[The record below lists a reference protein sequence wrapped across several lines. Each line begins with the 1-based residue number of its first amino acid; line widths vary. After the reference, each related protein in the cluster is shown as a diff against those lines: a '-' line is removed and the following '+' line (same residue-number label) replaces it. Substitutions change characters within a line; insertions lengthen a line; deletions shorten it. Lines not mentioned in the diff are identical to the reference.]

1 LTPSAV
7 VPAASLSFLVALV
20 ATSSACSGSGSS
32 GASASSGGGVG
43 DAGGDGAVALDPTG
57 DPPTCPTQPGA
68 SQNPP
73 ANNSVAGVLDV
84 TATKLV
90 VFGGDTAVPACGPP
104 PSHQFIGDTYAMDV
118 GCATWT
124 KGGAGG
130 GGGPSPRGRQ
140 AMALDPATNHAVLFG
155 GRYSTGGSTYTNY
168 ADVWTYDFA
177 GDAWTQVQTSG
188 KAPSGRSSSAAIV
201 DAAGNRLVVFG
212 GNTST
217 DGLSFV
223 PENDTWALD
232 LATGAWTA
240 IAAGGTLPPAREF
253 HAMAV
258 DPVGR
263 KAYVYAGGDANAFQ
277 GPFLQDVWALDLA
290 SDTWSEVKTTG
301 TGPGGRIQ
309 GAIVFDATTHQ
320 LLAFAGHDDGTIGNE
335 NDLYALDVTAS
346 PAAWSK
352 LPPGDTPG
360 SPATGTCTFPPDF
373 TNVDKSA
380 PERRSSFA
388 YAPRTDGHGFVV
400 FAGGSDCGLLAD
412 TWWWSNGTRAW
423 TNVQPS
429 PVGQSCL
436 RVQTT
441 CKGLCG

>member
-1 LTPSAV
+1 MRAQLVAVVLPLALGCGGQGQNNSSGTPS
-7 VPAASLSFLVALV
+7 
-20 ATSSACSGSGSS
+20 
-32 GASASSGGGVG
+32 
-43 DAGGDGAVALDPTG
+43 DAGGVDAGDDGAVVLDPNG
-57 DPPTCPTQPGA
+57 DPPSCPAPGP
-68 SQNPP
+68 SPSNPP
-73 ANNSVAGVLDV
+73 PNNGVSGALD
-84 TATKLV
+84 ATGTQFV
-90 VFGGDTAVPACGPP
+90 VFGGDTAVPVCGPP
-104 PSHQFIGDTYAMDV
+104 SGHTFIGDTYLLDV
-118 GCATWT
+118 GCGTWT
-124 KGGAGG
+124 KSS
-130 GGGPSPRGRQ
+130 GGPSARGRH
-140 AMALDPATNHAVLFG
+140 AMALDPTANRAVLFG
-155 GRYSTGGSTYTNY
+155 GRYSTGGSTYTNF

-177 GDAWTQVQTSG
+177 AGAWSQVQTTG
-188 KAPSGRSSSAAIV
+188 KGPSGRSSTAAVV

-232 LATGAWTA
+232 LATGAWSQ
-240 IAAGGTLPPAREF
+240 IAAGGTSPPAREF

-258 DPVGR
+258 DPVGQV
-263 KAYVYAGGDANAFQ
+263 AYVYAGGDANAFT

-290 SDTWSEVKTTG
+290 QGAWSEVKTTG

-309 GAIVFDATTHQ
+309 GGLVFDTVSKQ
-320 LLAFAGHDDGTIGNE
+320 LLAFAGHDDGAIGNE

-346 PAAWSK
+346 PASWSK

-373 TNVDKSA
+373 TNVDKQA

-388 YAPRTDGHGFVV
+388 WGPRIDGHGFVV

-412 TWWWSNGTRAW
+412 SWWWSNGSRRW
-423 TNVQPS
+423 TTVQAS

-436 RVQTT
+436 RIETS